1 MSSYQRRQHARERA
15 RRLARRRTQPRRN
28 QRGSASGIYAGV
40 LLVLLVL
47 VLLFMRNYS
56 GRVAK
61 AFVDATEPSSS
72 QHVQNLQ
79 LTTQPIDAMQIQT
92 VRRHQWQTIYHG
104 QLITIYYLDNA
115 EANNNT

>member
-61 AFVDATEPSSS
+61 AFVDATGSSSS
-72 QHVQNLQ
+72 QHAQNLP
-79 LTTQPIDAMQIQT
+79 LTTQPIDAKHIQT
-92 VRRHQWQTIYHG
+92 ARRHLWQAIDHSQRKAIE
-104 QLITIYYLDNA
+104 QL
-115 EANNNT
+115 ANPDAHP